1 MAEQLGAQERRG
13 NEMLPAVVKLEVPD
27 IPRELTAREKVEKAQ
42 QETAI
47 FEAAQVMGEM
57 SLRPSTKLAETTEAL
72 SATLEH
78 IANQKLNWQSSGAI
92 KPKARKKGRRQKLK
106 GPRHVYD
113 PSWTGIP
120 GSMFADEKLLD
131 IGEIG
136 GASPPAGETS
146 NDTAR
151 AKPKTNRFLHPKPI
165 IARSLKQQQRVG
177 QGVMQQSGG
186 KASSTAAPT
195 APLASSLAA
204 PSATVFMQTPPHQT
218 PLPPQRMGK
227 SPLERKGGGGGGGG
241 RGGRGLRRPKKQDMT
256 QEMKQ
261 EMKKQGGVQHPATDP
276 ASVSGS
282 SGGGVGGGAGAGQSA
297 DTATVDTST
306 GATSASTGNTT
317 EDTTEDTSHSRTSP
331 SSIPTTSNTS
341 SSTSPAASP
350 TASPAASRT
359 SPHAS
364 PKRSP
369 HSSTHNTASR
379 KRFVGGGGRKA
390 VGGGDG
396 SEQEEEADSLRVQV
410 QALQQQLEERDWEL
424 QQRRIEQAKLEQVT
438 VHTADSA

>member
-27 IPRELTAREKVEKAQ
+27 IPRELTAREKLEKAQ

-136 GASPPAGETS
+136 GANPPAGET
-146 NDTAR
+146 NNETAR

-165 IARSLKQQQRVG
+165 IARSLKQQRLG

-186 KASSTAAPT
+186 KASSSTAAPT

-204 PSATVFMQTPPHQT
+204 PSATVFMQTPPHQK

-227 SPLERKGGGGGGGG
+227 SPLERKGGGEGGGGG
-241 RGGRGLRRPKKQDMT
+241 RGGRGLRRAKKQD
-256 QEMKQ
+256 MKQ
-261 EMKKQGGVQHPATDP
+261 EMKEEMKQQGGVHHPATDP
-276 ASVSGS
+276 ASVSGGS
-282 SGGGVGGGAGAGQSA
+282 SGGGGGGGGGVVGGAGGGQSA

-306 GATSASTGNTT
+306 AATSASTG
-317 EDTTEDTSHSRTSP
+317 DTTEDTSRSRTSP

-341 SSTSPAASP
+341 SSISP
-350 TASPAASRT
+350 TARPTESRT

-369 HSSTHNTASR
+369 HGSTHNTASR

-424 QQRRIEQAKLEQVT
+424 QQRRIEQAKLEQVI
-438 VHTADSA
+438 VHTACR